1 MDSSDK
7 ASDIQASISSHSPTS
22 KLGSGKDKSTDKNL
36 DNITD
41 LNLKNDLKFR
51 ENLYRLIISQLFYDG
66 YQHIAVG
73 LSGSVQASPPC
84 PPSSRL
90 LNLVKLGIQQELLNN
105 PTAVSNDEENSA
117 QESSIKKASLPNN
130 DIEIDVVAGLDF
142 DYEAD
147 KTPSTSDASQYETCY
162 VTSHKA
168 PCRAAAFDKQG
179 TVIATGSVDASIKI
193 LDIDRMLAKSSIMS
207 DGISASDQAS
217 QQQSAENH
225 PVIRTLYDHADEITT
240 LAFHPFEPI
249 LVSGSR
255 DYTIKFFEYA
265 KPSTKK
271 AFKSIQEAEQ
281 IRCLSFHP
289 NGDWLLVATQH
300 PTLRLYRVETSQ
312 CFVSSNP
319 NDQHKLPVTS
329 VEWSPNAR
337 IFATGS
343 KDGSIKLWDGVSNKC
358 INTFADAH
366 AHQEV
371 CSVAFSKNSK
381 YLLSSG
387 KDSVVRLWELSTAR
401 CLIAYTGAG
410 SAGKQEKRTQ
420 AIFNHNED
428 YVLYPDEK
436 TVTLCCWDARN
447 AERQKLLALGHN
459 GTVKCIVHSPIA
471 PHFISCSDDYRARFW
486 CKRSPNSMG
495 GVEF

>member
-1 MDSSDK
+1 METDIATDPVAQEQQAENENQSD
-7 ASDIQASISSHSPTS
+7 
-22 KLGSGKDKSTDKNL
+22 DKTTD
-36 DNITD
+36 DQTD
-41 LNLKNDLKFR
+41 LNVKNESKFR
-51 ENLYRLIISQLFYDG
+51 ENFYRLIISQLFYDG

-90 LNLVKLGIQQELLNN
+90 LNLVKLGLQTELGNKSSANLEEESN
-105 PTAVSNDEENSA
+105 TAESGAFKNLADIET
-117 QESSIKKASLPNN
+117 ESSNS
-130 DIEIDVVAGLDF
+130 GLDF
-142 DYEAD
+142 DYESD
-147 KTPSTSDASQYETCY
+147 KIPTTPDASQYETCY

-168 PCRAAAFDKQG
+168 QCRAAAFDRLG

-193 LDIDRMLAKSSIMS
+193 LDIDRMLAKSSIMNDPVGS
-207 DGISASDQAS
+207 SDQS
-217 QQQSAENH
+217 QQQTAENH

-249 LVSGSR
+249 LASGSR

-281 IRCLSFHP
+281 IRAISFHP
-289 NGDWLLVATQH
+289 NGDWLLCATQH
-300 PTLRLYRVETSQ
+300 PTLRMYRVETSQ

-329 VEWSPNAR
+329 CEWAPNAR

-371 CSVAFSKNSK
+371 TSVAFTKNSK

-410 SAGKQEKRTQ
+410 SAGKQERRTQ
-420 AIFNHNED
+420 ALFNHTED
-428 YVLYPDEK
+428 YVFYPDEK

-459 GTVKCIVHSPIA
+459 GTVKCIVHSPTS
-471 PHFISCSDDYRARFW
+471 PHFITCSEDYRARFW
-486 CKRSPNSMG
+486 CKRSPNILG
-495 GVEF
+495 GSDI

>member
-1 MDSSDK
+1 MDTSENT
-7 ASDIQASISSHSPTS
+7 QAENTTTGSTVNSEPVAEALNSPKTTTEES
-22 KLGSGKDKSTDKNL
+22 V
-36 DNITD
+36 D
-41 LNLKNDLKFR
+41 LNVKNELKFR

-73 LSGSVQASPPC
+73 LSGSLQASPPC

-90 LNLVKLGIQQELLNN
+90 LNLVKLGIQTELGNKLSEEESQADDSFKKSHLNEVE
-105 PTAVSNDEENSA
+105 TD
-117 QESSIKKASLPNN
+117 SS
-130 DIEIDVVAGLDF
+130 AGLDF
-142 DYEAD
+142 DYESD
-147 KTPSTSDASQYETCY
+147 KIPTTPDASQYETCY

-168 PCRAAAFDKQG
+168 PCRAAAFDKMG

-193 LDIDRMLAKSSIMS
+193 LDIDRMLAKSSIMN
-207 DGISASDQAS
+207 DAIAAADQTT
-217 QQQSAENH
+217 QQQTAENH

-281 IRCLSFHP
+281 IRSISFHP

-300 PTLRLYRVETSQ
+300 PTLRMYRVETSQ

-329 VEWSPNAR
+329 CEWSPNAR
-337 IFATGS
+337 IFATSS

-371 CSVAFSKNSK
+371 TSVAFSKNSK

-420 AIFNHNED
+420 ALFNHTED
-428 YVLYPDEK
+428 YVFYPDEK

-459 GTVKCIVHSPIA
+459 GTVKCIVHSPTA
-471 PHFISCSDDYRARFW
+471 PHFITCSDDYRARFW
-486 CKRSPNSMG
+486 CKRSPSLLG
-495 GVEF
+495 GGDI

>member
-1 MDSSDK
+1 MESSDK
-7 ASDIQASISSHSPTS
+7 DPVVSVDVDVAMLPGSGLTDKATNSPTNGQIVPVS
-22 KLGSGKDKSTDKNL
+22 DEQ
-36 DNITD
+36 ID
-41 LNLKNDLKFR
+41 LNLKNESKFR

-90 LNLVKLGIQQELLNN
+90 LNLIKLGIQTENGSKSNQSESEEQTDSSFKKTNLSFQNESEN
-105 PTAVSNDEENSA
+105 DPT
-117 QESSIKKASLPNN
+117 
-130 DIEIDVVAGLDF
+130 AGLDF
-142 DYEAD
+142 DYESD
-147 KTPSTSDASQYETCY
+147 KIPTTPDASQYETCY

-168 PCRAAAFDKQG
+168 PCRAAAFDKLG

-193 LDIDRMLAKSSIMS
+193 LDIDRMLAKNSIIN
-207 DGISASDQAS
+207 DPISASDQS
-217 QQQSAENH
+217 IQQQTAENH

-281 IRCLSFHP
+281 IRCISFHP

-300 PTLRLYRVETSQ
+300 PTLRMYRVETSQ

-319 NDQHKLPVTS
+319 NDQHKMPVTTC
-329 VEWSPNAR
+329 EWSPNAR
-337 IFATGS
+337 IFASGS

-366 AHQEV
+366 GHQEIT
-371 CSVAFSKNSK
+371 SVTFTKNSK

-420 AIFNHNED
+420 ALFNHNED
-428 YVLYPDEK
+428 YVFYPDEK

-459 GTVKCIVHSPIA
+459 GTVKTIVHSPNA
-471 PHFISCSDDYRARFW
+471 AQFITCSDDFRARFW
-486 CKRSPNSMG
+486 CNNR
-495 GVEF
+495 

>member
-1 MDSSDK
+1 MDTSENNVAEK
-7 ASDIQASISSHSPTS
+7 AASPAKESTSMMSPTS
-22 KLGSGKDKSTDKNL
+22 AKNIEEQL
-36 DNITD
+36 D
-41 LNLKNDLKFR
+41 LNLKNESKFR
-51 ENLYRLIISQLFYDG
+51 ENIYRLIISQLFYDG

-90 LNLVKLGIQQELLNN
+90 LNLVKLGIQHEQALKPN
-105 PTAVSNDEENSA
+105 SSMIDEEVTDGN
-117 QESSIKKASLPNN
+117 IKKISIQSEIEN
-130 DIEIDVVAGLDF
+130 DSSAGLDF
-142 DYEAD
+142 DYESD
-147 KTPSTSDASQYETCY
+147 KVPTTPDASQYETCY

-168 PCRAAAFDKQG
+168 PCRAAAFDKLG

-193 LDIDRMLAKSSIMS
+193 LDIDRMLAKSSIMN
-207 DGISASDQAS
+207 DAMTTSDQTS
-217 QQQSAENH
+217 QQQTAENH

-281 IRCLSFHP
+281 IRSISFHP
-289 NGDWLLVATQH
+289 SGDWLLVATQH
-300 PTLRLYRVETSQ
+300 PTLRMYRVETSQ

-319 NDQHKLPVTS
+319 NDQHKLPVTGC
-329 VEWSPNAR
+329 EWSPNGR

-343 KDGSIKLWDGVSNKC
+343 KDGSIKLWDGISNKC

-366 AHQEV
+366 GHQEV
-371 CSVAFSKNSK
+371 TSVTFTKNSK

-410 SAGKQEKRTQ
+410 LAGKQEKRTQ
-420 AIFNHNED
+420 ALFNHTED

-459 GTVKCIVHSPIA
+459 GTVKCIVHSPTA
-471 PHFISCSDDYRARFW
+471 AHFISCSDDYRARFW
-486 CKRSPNSMG
+486 CKRSPTGLLGTGDN
-495 GVEF
+495 

>member
-1 MDSSDK
+1 MD
-7 ASDIQASISSHSPTS
+7 TS
-22 KLGSGKDKSTDKNL
+22 ENVSG
-36 DNITD
+36 DNIITTETENPAVEMASQPISENNTENGKLPEEQMD
-41 LNLKNDLKFR
+41 LNLKNESKFR

-90 LNLVKLGIQQELLNN
+90 LNLVKLGIQTELGNKPITNLTEEEKKVDGSLKKPSMNIQGEIEN
-105 PTAVSNDEENSA
+105 DSNT
-117 QESSIKKASLPNN
+117 
-130 DIEIDVVAGLDF
+130 GLDF
-142 DYEAD
+142 DYESD
-147 KTPSTSDASQYETCY
+147 KIPTTPDASQYETCY

-168 PCRAAAFDKQG
+168 PCRAAAFDKLG

-193 LDIDRMLAKSSIMS
+193 LCVDRMLAKSSIMNEA
-207 DGISASDQAS
+207 ISTSDQTS

-281 IRCLSFHP
+281 IRNICFHP
-289 NGDWLLVATQH
+289 NGDWLLVATNH
-300 PTLRLYRVETSQ
+300 PTLRMYRVETSQ

-329 VEWSPNAR
+329 CEWSPNAR
-337 IFATGS
+337 VFATGS

-358 INTFADAH
+358 INTFVDAH

-371 CSVAFSKNSK
+371 TSVAFTKNSK

-410 SAGKQEKRTQ
+410 SAGKQDKRTQ
-420 AIFNHNED
+420 ALFNHNED

-459 GTVKCIVHSPIA
+459 GTVKCIVHSPTA
-471 PHFISCSDDYRARFW
+471 PHFITCSDDYRARFW
-486 CKRSPNSMG
+486 CKRSA
-495 GVEF
+495 EI